1 MKRTIIILLVR
12 CQLWK
17 PVVAVCTAIV
27 ACTLLPNVQAFV
39 AGSAAAGYVFGF
51 LSPMGMR
58 GIRRTY
64 KMETIIDRVFTT
76 DGTNATFAVDKD
88 GTVIATRHTGCEKG
102 MRP

>member
-76 DGTNATFAVDKD
+76 DGTSATIVLPRQD
-88 GTVIATRHTGCEKG
+88 VIEEAK
-102 MRP
+102 P